1 MAEAIAAGVIRGKL
15 LKPEQ
20 IIAADVSAE
29 RRLVFEAQLGI
40 ATTDAPAD
48 AVKDADVVLL
58 SVKPQQMGSLLDSV
72 AATLLPS
79 QLIVSIAAGISTR
92 FIESRLDAARQAN
105 TGGQMLHES
114 SAGDPEASREIAGSG
129 SWRIIRTMPNT
140 PMLRGAGMVAL
151 ARGAHATPT
160 DAERATA
167 FFATAAK
174 VIEVAEDKLDAVT
187 AVSGSGPAYFFLLVE
202 QMIRAGEALGLTL
215 AEARTLSI
223 QTAVGAAKMLAES
236 ADSPEELR
244 RKVTSPN
251 GTTHAAITL
260 MQERG
265 ADVAMADA
273 VQAAA
278 RRSRELGS

>member
-1 MAEAIAAGVIRGKL
+1 
-15 LKPEQ
+15 
-20 IIAADVSAE
+20 
-29 RRLVFEAQLGI
+29 
-40 ATTDAPAD
+40 
-48 AVKDADVVLL
+48 
-58 SVKPQQMGSLLDSV
+58 
-72 AATLLPS
+72 
-79 QLIVSIAAGISTR
+79 
-92 FIESRLDAARQAN
+92 
-105 TGGQMLHES
+105 ML
-114 SAGDPEASREIAGSG
+114 
-129 SWRIIRTMPNT
+129 M
-140 PMLRGAGMVAL
+140 GAGMVAL
-151 ARGAHATPT
+151 ARGTHATQA
-160 DAERATA
+160 DAECATSL
-167 FFATAAK
+167 FAAAAK
-174 VIEVAEDKLDAVT
+174 VIYVTEDKLDAVT

-202 QMIRAGEALGLTL
+202 QMIRAGEALGLTP

-251 GTTHAAITL
+251 GTTHAAVTL